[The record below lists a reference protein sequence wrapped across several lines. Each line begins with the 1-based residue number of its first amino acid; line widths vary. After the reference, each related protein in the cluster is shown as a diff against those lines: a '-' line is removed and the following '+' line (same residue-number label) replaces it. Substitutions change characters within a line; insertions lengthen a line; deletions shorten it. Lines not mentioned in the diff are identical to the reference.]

1 MFSSCV
7 WNPTP
12 VTMPK
17 DTDSKVSTL
26 RTQAFVGLNE
36 EKAARGGTQRT
47 AEPHKDELNLMNTVE
62 THGNAFLMHGNTWWC
77 MANACLPQL
86 EKEVCQ
92 QHSSE
97 LHWAPTG
104 EASTANHL
112 SATASGEKSC
122 VFTSSSAVWRKY
134 KNHWYLFDLIWA
146 SLVLLLICIF
156 PEACINSR
164 ST

>member
-1 MFSSCV
+1 
-7 WNPTP
+7 
-12 VTMPK
+12 
-17 DTDSKVSTL
+17 
-26 RTQAFVGLNE
+26 
-36 EKAARGGTQRT
+36 
-47 AEPHKDELNLMNTVE
+47 LMNTVE
-62 THGNAFLMHGNTWWC
+62 THGNAFPMHGNTWWC